1 VLFKSAAPCFGGE
14 VFLLGPGPSQRR
26 PIEIQ
31 LEFDGGYLESNEAS
45 RSACVELFGAVA
57 RELGCFYAAGFVERD
72 WVVSRRRLGA
82 DGRTETLHVLKKSEW
97 LGLPPFPVWLSWYGS
112 PYQERVRSSLRGLAS
127 EKHPKGLLL
136 RLGEM
141 PQDID
146 QLKGRFP
153 VLPPELCRQP
163 LPPPPARPGITIQGT
178 DFSSPAKI
186 LIDLTGS
193 PTAE

>member
-1 VLFKSAAPCFGGE
+1 
-14 VFLLGPGPSQRR
+14 
-26 PIEIQ
+26 
-31 LEFDGGYLESNEAS
+31 
-45 RSACVELFGAVA
+45 
-57 RELGCFYAAGFVERD
+57 
-72 WVVSRRRLGA
+72 
-82 DGRTETLHVLKKSEW
+82 
-97 LGLPPFPVWLSWYGS
+97 LSWYGS

-127 EKHPKGLLL
+127 EEHPKGLLL